1 MMQAG
6 QSRVLVLIIV
16 LVALEVIANPAFS
29 GFFKGILGGFWNI
42 GGK

>member
-1 MMQAG
+1 MQPG

-16 LVALEVIANPAFS
+16 LIGLEVIANPAFS
-29 GFFKGILGGFWNI
+29 GFFKGIVGGFWNL